1 MDNFIF
7 CVNEELCVCV
17 IICFVCEG
25 ERGCVYVYFH
35 FKLFLFSI
43 YIVYSPLNF
52 MGYFGLKINI
62 IIYTINNVICAD
74 PH

>member
-1 MDNFIF
+1 M
-7 CVNEELCVCV
+7 CV

-25 ERGCVYVYFH
+25 ERGCVYVYFY

-62 IIYTINNVICAD
+62 IIIIIIIICNAD
-74 PH
+74 EK